1 MKNAKDAKAAK
12 KEKTQMGII
21 ENRRSVR
28 EFAEKSIDK
37 ETLLRIVNAGMQA
50 PCAYGRSGAEFLIL
64 TNPDD
69 IKKAAEVNP
78 NAKPAE
84 NAAALIITLY
94 NSKDDKKKNDWWVE
108 DMSAVTENILLKITE
123 EDLGG
128 VWLGIY
134 PREDRSE
141 YLKKAF
147 GVPENVTPFSLIALG
162 YPKTAMGEKERRSL
176 PVYFGGYGKK

>member
-37 ETLLRIVNAGMQA
+37 ETLLCIVNAGMQA

-69 IKKAAEVNP
+69 IKKAA
-78 NAKPAE
+78 
-84 NAAALIITLY
+84 
-94 NSKDDKKKNDWWVE
+94 
-108 DMSAVTENILLKITE
+108 
-123 EDLGG
+123 
-128 VWLGIY
+128 
-134 PREDRSE
+134 R
-141 YLKKAF
+141 
-147 GVPENVTPFSLIALG
+147 
-162 YPKTAMGEKERRSL
+162 
-176 PVYFGGYGKK
+176 